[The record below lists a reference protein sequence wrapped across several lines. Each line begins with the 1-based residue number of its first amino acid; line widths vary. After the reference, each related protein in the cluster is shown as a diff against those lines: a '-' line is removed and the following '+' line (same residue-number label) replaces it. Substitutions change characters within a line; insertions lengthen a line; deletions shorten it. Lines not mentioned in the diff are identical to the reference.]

1 MGLGPFGH
9 QETFLPEP
17 SERERAVATGT
28 ILSLHAASAPDRPAL
43 LGPLGE
49 RTFAELDA
57 GANRWV
63 RAFEARGL
71 GRGDAVA
78 LVCANRPE
86 FVEVLAAC
94 QRGGFRL
101 TPINWHLTGEE
112 IGYIVKNCEA
122 KALVGDARFAETIVD
137 GAARAGGK
145 AHGFAVGGEI
155 AGFEIAADAV
165 GGESGDALAAPT
177 LGGTM
182 LYTSGTTG
190 RPKGVHRKGVPP
202 ALLLAP
208 LQRTA
213 DFAPETDFALCTGPL
228 YHAAPLA
235 LNLQLPLGA
244 GVGVYLMDQWDAT
257 ETLRLISEH
266 RVTHTHMVATMFHRL
281 LSLAEETRGAYDV
294 SSLRWVLHGAAP
306 CPVHVKRAV
315 IEWFGPVVHE
325 YYAATEGGAFF
336 ITAKEWLDKP
346 GSVGHIGE
354 QDVLLLTDAGE
365 ETEPGEVGT
374 VYFRAPTQGRFQY
387 FKAPEKTQSAYHTT
401 SAGDDYFTMGDLGRF
416 DEERWLFLTGRSA
429 ELILSGGV
437 NVYPAEIDAA
447 LLMHAAVG
455 DVAAVGV
462 PNEEWGEEVKAV
474 IQLAEGQLP
483 SDELTA
489 ELLAHCREHLA
500 GYKCPRSIDYT
511 DDLPRLPTGKIQRGR
526 VRERYL

>member
-1 MGLGPFGH
+1 M
-9 QETFLPEP
+9 PEP
-17 SERERAVATGT
+17 NERERALATGT
-28 ILSLHAASAPDRPAL
+28 LLSYHAAQAPHRPAL
-43 LGPLGE
+43 LGPLGQ

-57 GANRWV
+57 AANRWV
-63 RAFEARGL
+63 RVFEARGL
-71 GRGDAVA
+71 ERGDAVA
-78 LVCANRPE
+78 MVCANRPE

-112 IGYIVKNCEA
+112 IGYIIENCEA
-122 KALVGDARFAETIVD
+122 KALVGDVRFAPEIVN

-145 AHGFAVGGEI
+145 AHSLAVGGEI
-155 AGFEIAADAV
+155 PGFESAAEALATV
-165 GGESGDALAAPT
+165 SGGALAAPT

-213 DFAPETDFALCTGPL
+213 AFESASDFALCTGPL

-235 LNLQLPLGA
+235 LNLQLPLA
-244 GVGVYLMDQWDAT
+244 SGVGVYLMDHWDAA
-257 ETLRLISEH
+257 ETLRLIAEH

-281 LSLAEETRGAYDV
+281 LALPGETRAQHDV

-336 ITAKEWLDKP
+336 ITAEEWLTKP

-354 QDVLLLTDAGE
+354 QDVLLLGDEGGE
-365 ETEPGEVGT
+365 VGAGEVGT

-387 FKAPEKTQSAYHTT
+387 FKAPEKTRSAYHTT
-401 SAGDDYFTMGDLGRF
+401 PDGHDYFTMGDLGRF
-416 DEERWLFLTGRSA
+416 DSDGWLFLTGRSA

-447 LLMHAAVG
+447 LLMHPAVG
-455 DVAAVGV
+455 DVATIGV

-474 IQLAEGQLP
+474 VQLAQGLTA
-483 SDELTA
+483 SDELTT
-489 ELLAHCREHLA
+489 ELLAHCRDHLA
-500 GYKCPRSIDYT
+500 GYKCPRSIDYS

>member
-1 MGLGPFGH
+1 
-9 QETFLPEP
+9 LPEL

-28 ILSLHAASAPDRPAL
+28 ILSYHAARAPDRPAL
-43 LGPLGE
+43 RGPLGD

-57 GANRWV
+57 AANRWV
-63 RAFEARGL
+63 RALEARGL
-71 GRGDAVA
+71 QRGDAVA

-112 IGYIVKNCEA
+112 IGYIVEDCEA
-122 KALVGDARFAETIVD
+122 KALVGDARFAEAISD
-137 GAARAGGK
+137 GASRAGKTARGL
-145 AHGFAVGGEI
+145 AVGGEI
-155 AGFEIAADAV
+155 PGFESAGGALAAE
-165 GGESGDALAAPT
+165 GGEALDAPT

-190 RPKGVHRKGVPP
+190 RPKGVHRKSVPP
-202 ALLLAP
+202 SLLLPP

-213 DFAPETDFALCTGPL
+213 AFEGEGDFALCTGPL

-235 LNLQLPLGA
+235 LNLQLPLAA
-244 GVGVYLMDQWDAT
+244 GVGVHLMDQWDAE
-257 ETLRLISEH
+257 ETLRVVAES

-281 LSLAEETRGAYDV
+281 LALPEETRARYDV

-306 CPVHVKRAV
+306 CPIHVKRAV
-315 IEWFGPVVHE
+315 IEWLGPVVHE

-336 ITAKEWLDKP
+336 ITAEEWLERP
-346 GSVGHIGE
+346 GSVGHVGE
-354 QDVLLLTDAGE
+354 QDVLLLAEEGGEAAAGE
-365 ETEPGEVGT
+365 IGA
-374 VYFRAPTQGRFQY
+374 VYFRAPEHGRFQY
-387 FKAPEKTQSAYHTT
+387 FKAPEKTRSAYHTT
-401 SAGDDYFTMGDLGRF
+401 PDGRDYYTMGDLGRF
-416 DEERWLFLTGRSA
+416 DEDGWLFLTGRSA

-437 NVYPAEIDAA
+437 NVYPAEIDAV
-447 LLMHAAVG
+447 LLMHPAVG
-455 DVAAVGV
+455 DVATVGV

-474 IQLAEGQLP
+474 VEVAAGQTP
-483 SDELTA
+483 GDDLTA

-500 GYKCPRSIDYT
+500 GYKCPRSIDYS

>member
-1 MGLGPFGH
+1 M
-9 QETFLPEP
+9 PEP

-28 ILSLHAASAPDRPAL
+28 ILSYHAARAPDRPAL
-43 LGPLGE
+43 GGPLGE

-57 GANRWV
+57 AANRWV

-78 LVCANRPE
+78 MVCANRPE
-86 FVEVLAAC
+86 FVEVVAAC

-112 IGYIVKNCEA
+112 IGYIVENCEA
-122 KALVGDARFAETIVD
+122 KALVGDARFADAIAA
-137 GAARAGGK
+137 GAGRARGV
-145 AHGFAVGGEI
+145 AVGGEI
-155 AGFEIAADAV
+155 PGFESAAAALAA
-165 GGESGDALAAPT
+165 ESGEALAAPV

-190 RPKGVHRKGVPP
+190 RPKGVHRKSVPP
-202 ALLLAP
+202 SLLLPP

-213 DFAPETDFALCTGPL
+213 AFEGETDFALCTGPL

-235 LNLQLPLGA
+235 LNLQLPLA
-244 GVGVYLMDQWDAT
+244 SGVGVYLMDHWDAE
-257 ETLRLISEH
+257 ETLRVIAEH

-281 LSLAEETRGAYDV
+281 LALPEETRKAHDV

-306 CPVHVKRAV
+306 CPVHVKRSM
-315 IEWFGPVVHE
+315 IDWFGPVVHE

-336 ITAKEWLDKP
+336 ITAEEWLEKP
-346 GSVGHIGE
+346 GSVGHVGE
-354 QDVLLLTDAGE
+354 QDVLLLTESGDEAAAE
-365 ETEPGEVGT
+365 EVGT
-374 VYFRAPTQGRFQY
+374 VYFRAPEKGRFQY
-387 FKAPEKTQSAYHTT
+387 YKAPEKTQSAYHTT
-401 SAGDDYFTMGDLGRF
+401 SDGRDYFTMGDLGRF
-416 DEERWLFLTGRSA
+416 DAEGWLFLTGRSA
-429 ELILSGGV
+429 ELILSAGV

-447 LLMHAAVG
+447 LLMHPAVG
-455 DVAAVGV
+455 DVATVGV
-462 PNEEWGEEVKAV
+462 PNEEWGEEVKSV
-474 IQLAEGQLP
+474 IQLAEGQTP
-483 SDELTA
+483 SEALSA

-500 GYKCPRSIDYT
+500 GYKCPRSIDYS

>member
-1 MGLGPFGH
+1 MS
-9 QETFLPEP
+9 EP
-17 SERERAVATGT
+17 TERERAVATGT
-28 ILSLHAASAPDRPAL
+28 ILSYHAARAPERRAL
-43 LGPLGE
+43 GGPFGE

-57 GANRWV
+57 AANRWV

-112 IGYIVKNCEA
+112 IGYIVGDCEA
-122 KALVGDARFAETIVD
+122 KALVGDTRFADAIAD
-137 GAARAGGK
+137 GAERAGGR
-145 AHGFAVGGEI
+145 AHGLAVGGDI
-155 AGFEIAADAV
+155 AGFESAAEALAA
-165 GGESGDALAAPT
+165 ERGDALDEPT

-190 RPKGVHRKGVPP
+190 RPKGVHRKSVPP
-202 ALLLAP
+202 SLLLPP
-208 LQRTA
+208 LQRTSAFEPGA
-213 DFAPETDFALCTGPL
+213 DYALCTGPL

-235 LNLQLPLGA
+235 LNLQLPLAA
-244 GVGVYLMDQWDAT
+244 GVGVHLMDHWGAE
-257 ETLRLISEH
+257 ETLRIVAAE

-281 LSLAEETRGAYDV
+281 LALPEETRAGYDV

-306 CPVHVKRAV
+306 CPVHVKRAM
-315 IEWFGPVVHE
+315 IDWFGPVVHE

-336 ITAKEWLDKP
+336 ITAHEWLQKP
-346 GSVGHIGE
+346 GSVGHVGE
-354 QDVLLLTDAGE
+354 QDVLLIGE
-365 ETEPGEVGT
+365 EGKEVGSGEIGT
-374 VYFRAPTQGRFQY
+374 VYFRAPEKGRFEY
-387 FKAPEKTQSAYHTT
+387 FKAPEKTRSAYHSTQD
-401 SAGDDYFTMGDLGRF
+401 GRDYFTMGDLGRF
-416 DEERWLFLTGRSA
+416 DEEGWLFLTGRSA

-437 NVYPAEIDAA
+437 NVYPAEIDAV
-447 LLMHAAVG
+447 LLMHPAVG
-455 DVAAVGV
+455 DVATVGV
-462 PNEEWGEEVKAV
+462 PNEEWGEEVKSV
-474 IQLAEGQLP
+474 VELADGREP
-483 SDELTA
+483 SDALTA

-500 GYKCPRSIDYT
+500 GYKCPRSIDYS

>member
-1 MGLGPFGH
+1 LS
-9 QETFLPEP
+9 EP
-17 SERERAVATGT
+17 SERERAAATGT
-28 ILSLHAASAPDRPAL
+28 ILSYHAARAPGRPAL
-43 LGPLGE
+43 RGPLGE

-57 GANRWV
+57 AANRWV
-63 RAFEARGL
+63 RAFERRGL

-112 IGYIVKNCEA
+112 IGYIVENCEA
-122 KALVGDARFAETIVD
+122 KALVGDARFAAAIAD
-137 GAARAGGK
+137 GAARAGGR
-145 AHGFAVGGEI
+145 ALGLAVGGEI
-155 AGFEIAADAV
+155 ADFEPAADALAA
-165 GGESGDALAAPT
+165 ESGEALAAPT

-190 RPKGVHRKGVPP
+190 HPKGVHRKSVPP
-202 ALLLAP
+202 SLLLPP
-208 LQRTA
+208 LQRTSA
-213 DFAPETDFALCTGPL
+213 FDGEKDFALCTGPL

-235 LNLQLPLGA
+235 LNLQLPLA
-244 GVGVYLMDQWDAT
+244 SGVGVYLMDHWDAE
-257 ETLRLISEH
+257 ETLRVVAEQ

-281 LSLAEETRGAYDV
+281 LALPEKTRAAYDV

-336 ITAKEWLDKP
+336 ITADEWLQKP
-346 GSVGHIGE
+346 GSVGHVGE
-354 QDVLLLTDAGE
+354 QDVLLLGEAGGAVK
-365 ETEPGEVGT
+365 PGEVGT
-374 VYFRAPTQGRFQY
+374 VYFRAPEQGRFQY
-387 FKAPEKTQSAYHTT
+387 FKAPEKTRSAYHTT
-401 SAGDDYFTMGDLGRF
+401 PEGHDYFTMGDLGRF
-416 DEERWLFLTGRSA
+416 DEEGWLFLTGRSA

-437 NVYPAEIDAA
+437 NVYPAEIDAV
-447 LLMHAAVG
+447 LLMHPAVE
-455 DVAAVGV
+455 DVATVGV

-474 IQLAEGQLP
+474 VHVAAGRAP
-483 SDELTA
+483 GDALTA

-500 GYKCPRSIDYT
+500 GYKCPRSIDYS